1 MCLLGDATI
10 YYDMCLGVSLETG
23 DWREGGEAAAAAA
36 KKNIL
41 LVISCLVAVVFLPV
55 EKGGSG
61 AHACMHMYDVYFGV
75 FPGVL

>member
-1 MCLLGDATI
+1 
-10 YYDMCLGVSLETG
+10 MCLGVSLETG

-55 EKGGSG
+55 EKGGGG
-61 AHACMHMYDVYFGV
+61 AHACMRMYDGCIFLCILVFFPVYCEYY
-75 FPGVL
+75 